1 MNDFSED
8 KISALI
14 QERDELELEINAL
27 EPDDSKLL
35 EIKIRFE
42 ALDLQIA
49 QLWE

>member
-1 MNDFSED
+1 MKDFSED

-14 QERDELELEINAL
+14 QERDELELQINAL

-35 EIKIRFE
+35 EMNTRFE
-42 ALDLQIA
+42 ALDLLIA